1 MDKNQPFFKI
11 SIFEMKTDF
20 RLEILQTVANWK
32 LSKMQLGRLFF
43 STWSRVDYYFIQ
55 IWISQL
61 HCEGKQE
68 DKGIQHMGICDRLIE
83 P

>member
-1 MDKNQPFFKI
+1 
-11 SIFEMKTDF
+11 MKTNF
-20 RLEILQTVANWK
+20 RLEILQTSK
-32 LSKMQLGRLFF
+32 LEAKQKAIGQTFF

-68 DKGIQHMGICDRLIE
+68 DKGKQHTGICDRLIE